1 MYTHVLIAT
10 DGSKLAHKAI
20 RAGLS
25 LAKRLDAKATA
36 VFVSEPWAAARTCHG
51 AAAVPFDAFEQAA
64 GGLARDVLS
73 EVDDAAKDLGV
84 SCATVHIK
92 DLTAAEGIMH
102 AAKVRGCDLIVVASH
117 GRRGVDRLLLG
128 SHANRVLTQSVVPVL
143 VCK

>member
-84 SCATVHIK
+84 SCTIVHIK
-92 DLTAAEGIMH
+92 DLTTAEGIMH
-102 AAKVRGCDLIVVASH
+102 AAKSEVA
-117 GRRGVDRLLLG
+117 
-128 SHANRVLTQSVVPVL
+128 T
-143 VCK
+143 